1 MKKDDF
7 SAAIRALRKGQ
18 LVIYPTDTLYALG
31 ADIYNETA
39 VRKVFETKQ
48 RPFTIPLP
56 VAVHSTQA
64 IRTVAVMN
72 TMAQKISAAFLPG
85 DLTMILKKK
94 PSVPAIVTSRFDTI
108 GVRVP
113 KHPFA
118 LKLLAAYG
126 PLTVTSANIH
136 QKETK
141 GLIRDILQQL
151 QTEIPVCLHA
161 GRRQSSPSTIV
172 DLSNDT
178 PRMVREGS
186 ITKKEILD
194 VISHG

>member
-7 SAAIRALRKGQ
+7 SAALRALQKGQ

-48 RPFTIPLP
+48 RPLTIPLP
-56 VAVHSTQA
+56 VAVHSIQA

-72 TMAQKISAAFLPG
+72 TMAQKISAEFLPG
-85 DLTMILKKK
+85 DLTMILKKQ
-94 PSVPAIVTSRFDTI
+94 PSVPAIVTSGFDTI
-108 GVRVP
+108 GVRIP
-113 KHPFA
+113 NHPLA
-118 LKLLAAYG
+118 LKLLTTYG

-136 QKETK
+136 HKETK
-141 GLIRDILQQL
+141 GLIREILQQL
-151 QTEIPVCLHA
+151 QTEIPVCLYA
-161 GRRQSSPSTIV
+161 GRRQSRPSTIV
-172 DLSNDT
+172 DLSDDT
-178 PRMVREGS
+178 VRMVREGS

>member
-7 SAAIRALRKGQ
+7 SAALRALQKGQ

-48 RPFTIPLP
+48 RPCAIPLP
-56 VAVHSTQA
+56 VAVHSIQA

-72 TMAQKISAAFLPG
+72 TMAQKISAEFLPG

-94 PSVPAIVTSRFDTI
+94 PSVPAIVTSGFDTI

-113 KHPFA
+113 NHPLA

-136 QKETK
+136 HKETK
-141 GLIRDILQQL
+141 GLIREILQQL
-151 QTEIPVCLHA
+151 QTDIPVCLNV

-172 DLSNDT
+172 DFSNET
-178 PRMVREGS
+178 VRMVREGS